1 MQVNY
6 ERIRGANFLA
16 NVLNSL
22 ENDLHEITHADS
34 IQIKV
39 EYMYRG
45 KSKDFYAPDI
55 SIDEHVEYLKKKIE
69 EIKKQIEEL

>member
-1 MQVNY
+1 
-6 ERIRGANFLA
+6 
-16 NVLNSL
+16 
-22 ENDLHEITHADS
+22 
-34 IQIKV
+34 
-39 EYMYRG
+39 MYRG

>member
-1 MQVNY
+1 MEVNY

-39 EYMYRG
+39 
-45 KSKDFYAPDI
+45 
-55 SIDEHVEYLKKKIE
+55 
-69 EIKKQIEEL
+69 